1 MSSKNSNN
9 SDIEVI
15 GPEDLEDS
23 PPPQDSQE
31 EAGESGDKEAEVTS
45 GEGDQETIGEVKE
58 AAPAPAAVED
68 DPPLE
73 ALAPAPAEDDPPV
86 ELLSAG
92 LNILQKKRNMV
103 FEQITVG
110 ISPQCIIKKLLQI
123 TICLASLCSKPHSI
137 YHHSPC

>member
-1 MSSKNSNN
+1 MSEEMSSKNSNN

-31 EAGESGDKEAEVTS
+31 EAGESGDKETEVTS
-45 GEGDQETIGEVKE
+45 GAGDQEGDQETIGEVKE
-58 AAPAPAAVED
+58 TAPAPAAVED

-92 LNILQKKRNMV
+92 LNILQKMRNRV

-110 ISPQCIIKKLLQI
+110 ISCVCNELKLTHI
-123 TICLASLCSKPHSI
+123 
-137 YHHSPC
+137 

>member
-45 GEGDQETIGEVKE
+45 GAGDQEGDQETIGEVKE
-58 AAPAPAAVED
+58 VAPAPTAAED

-92 LNILQKKRNMV
+92 LNILQKKRNRV

-110 ISPQCIIKKLLQI
+110 ISCVCNELKLTNI
-123 TICLASLCSKPHSI
+123 
-137 YHHSPC
+137 